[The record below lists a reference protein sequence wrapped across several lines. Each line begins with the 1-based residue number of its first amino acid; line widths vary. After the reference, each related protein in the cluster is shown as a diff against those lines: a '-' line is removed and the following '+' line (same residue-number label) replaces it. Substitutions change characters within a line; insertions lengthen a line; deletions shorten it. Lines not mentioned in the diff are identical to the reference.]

1 MAGPSIA
8 LRSAE
13 ASEFDAA
20 VSCVVAAFLTDP
32 IARFVFPSP
41 HDFLRYFPAVVR
53 GVAGASVASGSA
65 YVSPDFCAAAL
76 WLPPGAGSDGDGLGR
91 LMREA
96 IAPERR
102 AEVFGLMEEME
113 KHHPHEPH
121 WYLPFIGVEPNAQGR
136 GLGGALLQHSLARCD
151 REGAIAYL
159 ESSNP
164 RNIPLYERHGFVR
177 AGEIC
182 AGKEGPILTPMLRQP
197 R

>member
-1 MAGPSIA
+1 MAGPPIA

-13 ASEFDAA
+13 PSEFDAA

-41 HDFLRYFPAVVR
+41 HDYLRHFPAVVR
-53 GVAGASVASGSA
+53 GMAGESVRHGNA

-76 WLPPGAGSDGDGLGR
+76 WLPPGAGSDGEGMGR
-91 LMREA
+91 LMGQVIPR
-96 IAPERR
+96 ERR
-102 AEVFGLMEEME
+102 AEVFGLFEEQE

-121 WYLPFIGVEPNAQGR
+121 WYLPFIGVEPSAQGR
-136 GLGGALLQHSLARCD
+136 GLGGALLKHALARCD

-164 RNIPLYERHGFVR
+164 RNIPLYERHGFER
-177 AGEIC
+177 AGEIR
-182 AGKEGPILTPMLRQP
+182 AGKEGPIMTPMLRQP